1 MPKVVVSDTSCLIAL
16 SNIDEL
22 DLLEK
27 LYRSI
32 ITTPTVA
39 NEFGQQ
45 LPDWVTILAPADIQK
60 QQLLE
65 LLVDAGE
72 ASAIVLAL
80 ELKADLIIL
89 DDQKARVSAEKL
101 GLNITGTI
109 GVIVR
114 AKKTG
119 VIPSIRPIVDKLT
132 RTDFRISDELLKA
145 ALKLADE

>member
-27 LYRSI
+27 LYHSI

-45 LPDWVTILAPADIQK
+45 LPDWVTILAPADKQK

-89 DDQKARVSAEKL
+89 DDHKARVSAEKL

-114 AKKTG
+114 AKKSG

-145 ALKLADE
+145 ALNLADE